1 MFISLGEL
9 NKKCLLFILVPILV
23 TLRWFLESQYNKEN
37 KNLFFNSFLRFF
49 SCSINLIPWIFLLKT
64 MDIAL
69 ERRSS
74 RKSIEKEMSK
84 DKNDKNDNIDDA
96 YYNVNRRDSTLSSH
110 SSDSLF
116 SIEMQKQI
124 DKKLEKKKKSKNRTM
139 VLLSITGILFF
150 VSVSLHFIL
159 SELNFRKSVSG
170 GLIVFSTFIR
180 TIILVLL
187 SNIFIKSEKMYRHH
201 RFSGLIICLITILF
215 LVFSQLYEK
224 EKSEYFFNKL
234 VVMVIPDIGFAFM
247 YIIGLRYLIG
257 SSGNVYKLLFYNGF
271 IGMILSIFVQIIIS
285 FFNCPKDFDYINYQ
299 ICDENGNFR
308 TILFNLK
315 SFQNFGL
322 ISIFII
328 IVYFF
333 ENICIFLLIYN
344 FSINHFAAIFSIPT
358 YFQFIIEGNAL
369 GLKLIYIIGS
379 IIIIF
384 MTLVYNEIIILKFL
398 GFETNTKIE
407 IVKRAKSD
415 TEVNQLIQSDKLF
428 DMDENE
434 DF

>member
-9 NKKCLLFILVPILV
+9 NKKCLLFIFVPILV
-23 TLRWFLESQYNKEN
+23 TLLWFLESKFNNEN

-49 SCSINLIPWIFLLKT
+49 SCSLNLISWIFLLKI
-64 MDIAL
+64 MDKAL

-74 RKSIEKEMSK
+74 NKTNEKIISK
-84 DKNDKNDNIDDA
+84 DNKDNTDNDF
-96 YYNVNRRDSTLSSH
+96 NRTESALSDH

-116 SIEMQKQI
+116 SIEKQKQI
-124 DKKLEKKKKSKNRTM
+124 DKRLKKIKKSKNRTM

-150 VSVSLHFIL
+150 ISVSLHFIL
-159 SELNFRKSVSG
+159 SEMKFRKNISG
-170 GLIVFSTFIR
+170 GLIVLATFIR
-180 TIILVLL
+180 IIILVLL

-201 RFSGLIICLITILF
+201 RFSGLIIILITLLF
-215 LVFSQLYEK
+215 LVCSQLYEK

-234 VVMVIPDIGFAFM
+234 VIMVIPDIGFGFM
-247 YIIGLRYLIG
+247 YTIGLRYLIG
-257 SSGNVYKLLFYNGF
+257 SSGNVYKLLFFNGL

-285 FFNCPKDFDYINYQ
+285 IFNCPKDFDYLNFQ
-299 ICDENGNFR
+299 ICDENGNFL

-315 SFQNFGL
+315 NFQNFGL
-322 ISIFII
+322 ISILII
-328 IVYFF
+328 IAYFF

-358 YFQFIIEGNAL
+358 YFQFIIEGNDL

-379 IIIIF
+379 IIIIL

-407 IVKRAKSD
+407 IVKRAKKD
-415 TEVNQLIQSDKLF
+415 TEINQLIESDKLF
-428 DMDENE
+428 YIDENE

>member
-1 MFISLGEL
+1 
-9 NKKCLLFILVPILV
+9 
-23 TLRWFLESQYNKEN
+23 
-37 KNLFFNSFLRFF
+37 
-49 SCSINLIPWIFLLKT
+49 

-398 GFETNTKIE
+398 GFEINTKIE

>member
-9 NKKCLLFILVPILV
+9 NKKCLLFIFVPILV
-23 TLRWFLESQYNKEN
+23 ALRWFLESKFNNEN
-37 KNLFFNSFLRFF
+37 KNLFYNSFLRFF
-49 SCSINLIPWIFLLKT
+49 SCFLNLIPWIFLRKI
-64 MDIAL
+64 MDKAL
-69 ERRSS
+69 ERSS
-74 RKSIEKEMSK
+74 SKKSNEKKISK
-84 DKNDKNDNIDDA
+84 DKNDNKDNN
-96 YYNVNRRDSTLSSH
+96 YNNFNRTESELSDH

-116 SIEMQKQI
+116 SIEKQKQI
-124 DKKLEKKKKSKNRTM
+124 DKKLEKKKISKIRTM

-150 VSVSLHFIL
+150 ISVSLHFIL
-159 SELNFRKSVSG
+159 SEMKFRKSMSG
-170 GLIVFSTFIR
+170 GLIVLAIFIR
-180 TIILVLL
+180 TIKLVLL

-201 RFSGLIICLITILF
+201 RFSGLIIILITILF
-215 LVFSQLYEK
+215 LVCSQLYEK

-234 VVMVIPDIGFAFM
+234 IVMIIPDIGFDFM
-247 YIIGLRYLIG
+247 YTIGLRYLIG
-257 SSGNVYKLLFYNGF
+257 SSGNIYKLLFFNGL
-271 IGMILSIFVQIIIS
+271 IGMILSIFIQIIIS
-285 FFNCPKDFDYINYQ
+285 IFNCPKVFESLNYQ

-315 SFQNFGL
+315 NFQNFGL

-328 IVYFF
+328 IAYFF

-358 YFQFIIEGNAL
+358 YFQFIIEGNDL

-379 IIIIF
+379 IIIIL

-407 IVKRAKSD
+407 IVKRAKKD
-415 TEVNQLIQSDKLF
+415 TEINQLIESDKLF
-428 DMDENE
+428 YIDENE

>member
-1 MFISLGEL
+1 
-9 NKKCLLFILVPILV
+9 
-23 TLRWFLESQYNKEN
+23 
-37 KNLFFNSFLRFF
+37 
-49 SCSINLIPWIFLLKT
+49 
-64 MDIAL
+64 MDKAL

-74 RKSIEKEMSK
+74 RKSFEKEIPK
-84 DKNDKNDNIDDA
+84 DKDKDDNTDNNI
-96 YYNVNRRDSTLSSH
+96 NRRDTALSNH

-124 DKKLEKKKKSKNRTM
+124 DKRLEKIKKSKNRTM

-159 SELNFRKSVSG
+159 SEMKFRKSISG
-170 GLIVFSTFIR
+170 GLIVLATFIR

-201 RFSGLIICLITILF
+201 RFSGLIIILITLLF
-215 LVFSQLYEK
+215 LVCSQLYEK

-234 VVMVIPDIGFAFM
+234 IVMVIPDIGFAFM
-247 YIIGLRYLIG
+247 YTIGLRYLIG
-257 SSGNVYKLLFYNGF
+257 SSGNVYKLIFFNGF
-271 IGMILSIFVQIIIS
+271 IGMILSIFAQIIIS
-285 FFNCPKDFDYINYQ
+285 FFNCPKDADYLNYQ
-299 ICDENGNFR
+299 ICDENGKFL

-315 SFQNFGL
+315 NFQNFGIL
-322 ISIFII
+322 PIFII
-328 IVYFF
+328 ITYFF

-358 YFQFIIEGNAL
+358 YFQFIIEGNAF

-379 IIIIF
+379 IIIIL
-384 MTLVYNEIIILKFL
+384 MTLVYNEIIILKCL

-407 IVKRAKSD
+407 IVKRAKND
-415 TEVNQLIQSDKLF
+415 TEINQLIESDKLF
-428 DMDENE
+428 NYNENE

>member
-1 MFISLGEL
+1 MVL
-9 NKKCLLFILVPILV
+9 
-23 TLRWFLESQYNKEN
+23 
-37 KNLFFNSFLRFF
+37 
-49 SCSINLIPWIFLLKT
+49 
-64 MDIAL
+64 
-69 ERRSS
+69 
-74 RKSIEKEMSK
+74 
-84 DKNDKNDNIDDA
+84 
-96 YYNVNRRDSTLSSH
+96 NRRDSTLSSH